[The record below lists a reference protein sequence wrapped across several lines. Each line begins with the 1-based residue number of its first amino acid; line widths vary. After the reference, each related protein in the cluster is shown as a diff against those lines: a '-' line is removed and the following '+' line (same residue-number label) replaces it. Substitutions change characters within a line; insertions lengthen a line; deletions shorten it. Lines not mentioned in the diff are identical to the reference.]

1 MKISCVSNEKM
12 PQLYFVSLYSNVLFC
27 YETNMP
33 KSLMCFFVTK
43 IIKYKQPIWQR
54 PVFCKLKTPTLK
66 RKTRGKRQGWASVLF
81 KRTFRS
87 FIKNVPFFP
96 FFSVLYK
103 RTFRSFRSFPFFIK
117 ERNILFRS
125 FPNLTNL
132 T

>member
-66 RKTRGKRQGWASVLF
+66 RKTRGKRSERARRESKGRE
-81 KRTFRS
+81 KRQRE
-87 FIKNVPFFP
+87 KGE
-96 FFSVLYK
+96 LEGREK
-103 RTFRSFRSFPFFIK
+103 G
-117 ERNILFRS
+117 ER
-125 FPNLTNL
+125 
-132 T
+132 

>member
-66 RKTRGKRQGWASVLF
+66 RKTREKGRVGH
-81 KRTFRS
+81 
-87 FIKNVPFFP
+87 P
-96 FFSVLYK
+96 FFS
-103 RTFRSFRSFPFFIK
+103 K
-117 ERNILFRS
+117 ERSVLAVLFRS
-125 FPNLTNL
+125 L
-132 T
+132 